1 MTDDKKKN
9 DEVKDVDHGEELEI
23 TKRDRDAAEGDQTPL
38 QMRDV
43 NEDDLPD
50 PAQEGRGY
58 VASGIDP
65 AHVQQ
70 PDTEDNAPKGTLP
83 GV

>member
-1 MTDDKKKN
+1 MTDEKD
-9 DEVKDVDHGEELEI
+9 DDVKDVDHGEELEV
-23 TKRDRDAAEGDQTPL
+23 TKRDREAAEGDQTPA

-43 NEDDLPD
+43 DPDAIPD
-50 PAQEGRGY
+50 PAEAGRGY
-58 VASGIDP
+58 VVSGIDP